1 MAYLDF
7 LKKKELAAV
16 DMSALK
22 DAMSDLK
29 DIAIKG
35 SLSDDDFKSVAEDYG
50 LNVTLLRNKF
60 RDSYGTGEN
69 LRAVK
74 DATDPKKHLSDKS
87 DKTIDSL
94 CRRYGVFRA
103 NTVEATY
110 KGKPITLVCKTRGGS
125 VIGVDHQDGRAYRW
139 NPAAARSMNFK
150 INSQSTKE
158 EASFERA
165 EESVEAGDR
174 EDAPGTYAAVWLT
187 SQSAQRIIQYYKK
200 SVQNLEP
207 ASELHSTTTYSRTP
221 IKLAKHTFVIPL
233 TALRYELFGEEKN
246 VLVLVVDHP
255 LLHALH
261 KEGLDAGGSW
271 DFPEYIPHIT
281 LSTKFTG
288 TLEDLPPVPTFPIK
302 AGRYTVEPIK
312 D

>member
-7 LKKKELAAV
+7 LKKKELATV

-74 DATDPKKHLSDKS
+74 DATDPKKHLSEKS

-110 KGKPITLVCKTRGGS
+110 KGKPITLVCKTRGDS
-125 VIGVDHQDGRAYRW
+125 VIGVDHQDGKAYRW
-139 NPAAARSMNFK
+139 NPTAARAMNF
-150 INSQSTKE
+150 
-158 EASFERA
+158 RA
-165 EESVEAGDR
+165 KPQDSSVETAAD
-174 EDAPGTYAAVWLT
+174 EPGTYAAVWL
-187 SQSAQRIIQYYKK
+187 SKQSAILMYSYYRKHVK
-200 SVQNLEP
+200 NLE
-207 ASELHSTTTYSRTP
+207 ASDELHATTTYSRTP
-221 IKLAKHTFVIPL
+221 VDIPQHTIRVRLQP
-233 TALRYELFGEEKN
+233 LRYELFGETKN
-246 VLVLVVDHP
+246 VLVLVVQNKILD
-255 LLHALH
+255 ALH
-261 KEGLDAGGSW
+261 KEGRDAGAEW
-271 DFPEYIPHIT
+271 DHPEYIPHIT
-281 LSTKFTG
+281 LSTNFTG
-288 TLEDLPPVPTFPIK
+288 NIEGLPPVPTFPIVVD
-302 AGRYTVEPIK
+302 RYTVESLK